1 MKRCLTEFRHS
12 RPFTSYA
19 PFGRILGFAWVSIIA
34 SGCSFGPRVLEATHS
49 RYAESIR
56 QVADEEFLLNLV
68 HLRYSERP
76 RTLNVSSIA
85 AQHEVSASAG
95 MTPFFNSASS
105 LGLFKSFS
113 TILPNASASGANR
126 PTLTLIPADNAA
138 AIERLLSP
146 IPHETLLMLTQTSW
160 PTSTVIRLWLERLNG
175 VPNAATASGPQP
187 AAIPDYARFRRI
199 VDLVQSA
206 QDRSVLFV
214 HAEERL
220 IERSGPI
227 PGESIGP
234 SDLLDAAKHKLEYR
248 PRGDGNSWVV
258 VERGRQLVVDISES
272 ALDSPEIRELT
283 ELLNL
288 QPGQKRYELLEVGG
302 GVPDPMLHPYP
313 ATEKLFTTTRSP
325 LQVLFYLAN
334 GIEVP
339 AEHVS
344 EGLVHVSNDADGYAF
359 NSQEITRD
367 LFTVH
372 ACKGH
377 RPPKCAFVAVR
388 YRDYWYYID
397 DRDQTSKSTFALV
410 TQLNRLDFGRDA
422 PGAPFLTLP
431 VGRID

>member
-1 MKRCLTEFRHS
+1 MKRRLIEFRHARPLS
-12 RPFTSYA
+12 RALFC
-19 PFGRILGFAWVSIIA
+19 RILGFAWLSIIA

-49 RYAESIR
+49 RFSESIR
-56 QVADEEFLLNLV
+56 QVTDEEFLLNLV

-85 AQHEVSASAG
+85 AQYELNASAG
-95 MTPFFNSASS
+95 MSPFFNSASS
-105 LGLFKSFS
+105 LGLFKSFTS
-113 TILPNASASGANR
+113 LLPNASAGSANR
-126 PTLTLIPADNAA
+126 PTLTLIPGDNAE
-138 AIERLLSP
+138 AIQRLLSP

-160 PTSTVIRLWLERLNG
+160 PTSTVIRLCLERLNG
-175 VPNAATASGPQP
+175 VPNAANASGPQP

-199 VDLVQSA
+199 VDLLQFL
-206 QDRSVLFV
+206 QNRDVLFV
-214 HAEERL
+214 HAEEKL
-220 IERSGPI
+220 IERSSPI
-227 PGESIGP
+227 PAESIGP

-248 PRGDGNSWVV
+248 RSADGNSRVI
-258 VERGRQLVVDISES
+258 VERGRRLVVDISEH

-288 QPGQKRYELLEVGG
+288 QPGKKRYELLEVGG
-302 GVPDPMLHPYP
+302 GIPDPMLRPFP
-313 ATEKLFTTTRSP
+313 ATDKIFTTTRSP
-325 LQVLFYLAN
+325 LQMHFYLAN

-344 EGLVHVSNDADGYAF
+344 EGLVHLFTDADGYAF

-372 ACKGH
+372 ACKGR
-377 RPPKCAFVAVR
+377 RPPRCAYVAVW